1 MTITLRIA
9 GPQDAALIGSLH
21 GMSWRSAYTNVLSAD
36 YLAGPVMDER
46 GAVWAKRFAAN
57 DPSLHVIIAEEDGQ
71 ALGFAGIYG
80 GSDPVYGTL
89 LDNLHL
95 LPQAKGQG
103 LGKLLLCEAARWT
116 LAHYPGQTLYLT
128 VWEVNTPARDFYQR
142 MGGEEVER
150 LMHTKLDGT
159 GEAPILRVVFDDVE
173 RLARL

>member
-21 GMSWRSAYTNVLSAD
+21 GMSWRSAYTNVLSAE

-57 DPSLHVIIAEEDGQ
+57 DPTLHVIIAEVDGQ

-80 GSDPVYGTL
+80 GRDPIYGTL

-95 LPQAKGQG
+95 LPQAKGKG

-128 VWEVNTPARDFYQR
+128 VWEVNHSARGFYQH
-142 MGGEEVER
+142 MGGVEHEPEPHPR
-150 LMHTKLDGT
+150 SDG
-159 GEAPILRVVFDDVE
+159 GQAPALRVVFHDVAG
-173 RLARL
+173 LARL